1 MVVPPGALP
10 AWLGAYPKT
19 GTGTYN
25 GYSFAALSVWQML
38 RIFFMTCIDLWHKT
52 VIDPCQKIR
61 KS

>member
-1 MVVPPGALP
+1 MVWQGATRECR
-10 AWLGAYPKT
+10 GKM
-19 GTGTYN
+19 GTGTCN